1 MAAPH
6 PDDPA
11 PGPDHAPTGADEGD
25 DAEAGGADEAVEESP
40 AAGVLDPDRAE
51 PPEPSEP
58 G

>member
-1 MAAPH
+1 
-6 PDDPA
+6 
-11 PGPDHAPTGADEGD
+11 
-25 DAEAGGADEAVEESP
+25 VEESP

>member
-1 MAAPH
+1 MAATH
-6 PDDPA
+6 PEDRPPA
-11 PGPDHAPTGADEGD
+11 RQDGPADVDEP
-25 DAEAGGADEAVEESP
+25 DEAVEESP